1 MRLGF
6 HASHEQIAPSRLL
19 SDVQHAERA
28 GFEMAMCSD
37 HFGPWSTRQGHSGYA
52 WSLAG
57 GCAGPHRV
65 GARLRLRAG
74 QRYHPA
80 VVAQKI
86 ATLGEMFPGR
96 FWTALGSGEASNEH
110 ITGERWP
117 RKEVRTRRLEECVDV
132 IQRLLDGEE
141 VSHDGLVTVDRAR
154 LWDVPAVRPRLIGP
168 AVSVASAGRVA
179 AWADGLVTIN
189 QPVEVLRDIVSAYRA
204 AGGRGPL
211 SLQVHLLVGADPRG
225 GGSHRFDQW
234 RSNVFTE
241 PVNWDTETPQAFD
254 VMAEHVDMDAVR
266 GAVEVS
272 HDLSWHRDRL
282 AELAAVGLRRPQ
294 PRLRRPG
301 AGRLHRRLRR
311 RGPSRPSGADGRVL
325 HLLVCGRES
334 RPTRATRGWRS
345 ATTEPPRRRDL
356 RRLDG
361 DGVGDIGGRPNHID
375 DLAELVSPVC
385 G

>member
-1 MRLGF
+1 MRLGC

-52 WSLAG
+52 WSWLGAALARTG
-57 GCAGPHRV
+57 LELGCVCAP
-65 GARLRLRAG
+65 G

-189 QPVEVLRDIVSAYRA
+189 QPVEVLRDIVSAYRD

-211 SLQVHLLVGADPRG
+211 SLQVHLSWAPTREEADAIA
-225 GGSHRFDQW
+225 FDQW

-254 VMAEHVDMDAVR
+254 VLAEHVDMDAVR

-272 HDLSWHRDRL
+272 PDLSWHRDRL
-282 AELAAVGLRRPQ
+282 AELAAVGF
-294 PRLRRPG
+294 
-301 AGRLHRRLRR
+301 
-311 RGPSRPSGADGRVL
+311 
-325 HLLVCGRES
+325 
-334 RPTRATRGWRS
+334 
-345 ATTEPPRRRDL
+345 
-356 RRLDG
+356 
-361 DGVGDIGGRPNHID
+361 D
-375 DLAELVSPVC
+375 DLYLHFVGQEQAGFIDAFGTEVLPALR